1 MAILEI
7 SLSRRTQS
15 LITLTVQNASIALV
29 TRASRLG
36 HPDDLYL
43 PSVAVFGAE
52 VSSRP
57 MARNGQMIYVSYRS
71 SKLPSVS

>member
-1 MAILEI
+1 MGFFG
-7 SLSRRTQS
+7 LSKRSQA
-15 LITLTVQNASIALV
+15 LCTLTVQNASIALI

-52 VSSRP
+52 VRLTN
-57 MARNGQMIYVSYRS
+57 AEAKNAY
-71 SKLPSVS
+71 